1 MDFSHPAILDLF
13 PEFLDPKR
21 SDSASFLI
29 WYLENF
35 FRLDHQEAVDSVC
48 DQSGDKGIDGI
59 WVDDQ
64 AQTIH
69 VFQSRLSQVNGRT
82 VGDAFL
88 RQFAGTLQQFQDRE
102 SVSNLIAAA
111 GNAQVAALARR
122 LNIEDK
128 IADYDV
134 AGEYVTNIET
144 DANGA
149 SFLQSAQSI
158 TFVGPVFLN
167 ANYISDTREVS
178 VPEEAVFDVSLFQVA
193 EYTVDEN
200 NKALIAPIKAQD
212 LLKLE
217 GIADQSI
224 FTYNV
229 RGPLGLTN
237 VNKAIRTSIR
247 DRNLHKSFPF
257 FHNGVT
263 IIAGS
268 MDVSQD
274 RLTIADYFVVNGCQ
288 SLIAFDKNKQSLSD
302 DLYIL
307 AKFIKVDP
315 KSRLATLITEYS
327 NNQNGVKARDF
338 KANNEIQIRLKNE
351 FSDVYANDYVYS
363 VKRGEL
369 DDPGVV
375 ISNEDAG
382 LYLMAFDL
390 KEPWATHRKYQVFDD
405 KHAELFGRPYVNA
418 DRIVMLHIIRE
429 EADKVTTAQKEIH
442 CSGNIC

>member
-1 MDFSHPAILDLF
+1 M
-13 PEFLDPKR
+13 
-21 SDSASFLI
+21 
-29 WYLENF
+29 
-35 FRLDHQEAVDSVC
+35 
-48 DQSGDKGIDGI
+48 
-59 WVDDQ
+59 
-64 AQTIH
+64 
-69 VFQSRLSQVNGRT
+69 
-82 VGDAFL
+82 
-88 RQFAGTLQQFQDRE
+88 
-102 SVSNLIAAA
+102 
-111 GNAQVAALARR
+111 
-122 LNIEDK
+122 
-128 IADYDV
+128 
-134 AGEYVTNIET
+134 
-144 DANGA
+144 
-149 SFLQSAQSI
+149 
-158 TFVGPVFLN
+158 
-167 ANYISDTREVS
+167 S
-178 VPEEAVFDVSLFQVA
+178 VPAEAVFDVSLFQVA

-224 FTYNV
+224 LTYNV

-274 RLTIADYFVVNGCQ
+274 QLTIADYLVVNGCQ

-302 DLYIL
+302 DLYVL

-315 KSRLATLITEYS
+315 TSRLATLITEYS

-351 FSDVYANDYVYS
+351 FSDIYANDYVYS

-429 EADKVTTAQKEIH
+429 EADKVTAAQKENTLFWKYLLTRYLMMYLVREILEGDEQGQQIINNPATVMRKWIRTDQIWTV
-442 CSGNIC
+442 CTLDFAGIRNRPQFRSRR